1 MLMTPAASTP
11 NLHNK
16 EPAIDWHAQEF
27 PEFVPET
34 FGGPMVCASPSCLPV
49 TLSNLHHLYTIHQL
63 PTTSH

>member
-1 MLMTPAASTP
+1 MLITLAASTP

-34 FGGPMVCASPSCLPV
+34 FGGPMVCAPHFVSHPPSPA
-49 TLSNLHHLYTIHQL
+49 YAIY
-63 PTTSH
+63 TSHELLVASH